1 MVNHKNLK
9 KVIEKLRSKVG
20 TKIESSKNKAGL
32 VLAKHKR
39 EFSSGKLSFLEFK
52 KLDNEAIMPHS
63 AHEEDAGYDLYANE
77 DMILTEISPSAM
89 ISTGVAVNI
98 PEGYVGYVAS
108 RSGLAAKNGVQVLNA
123 PGVVD
128 SGYTG
133 EVKVILH
140 MSDSSKNDG
149 GLFKINKGDRI
160 AQLIIQKIEKPVLVQ
175 VEQFTEDIG
184 KRGSG
189 GFGSTGS

>member
-9 KVIEKLRSKVG
+9 EAITKVRSKVG
-20 TKIESSKNKAGL
+20 PKIESSKNKAGDL
-32 VLAKHKR
+32 LAKHKR
-39 EFSSGKLSFLEFK
+39 ELHFGSFSVLEFK
-52 KLDNEAIMPHS
+52 KLDTEATMPHS

-89 ISTGVAVNI
+89 ISTGIAVNI
-98 PEGYVGYVAS
+98 PAGYVGYVAS

-140 MSDSSKNDG
+140 MSDPSKNEG
-149 GLFKINKGDRI
+149 GFFKINKGDRI